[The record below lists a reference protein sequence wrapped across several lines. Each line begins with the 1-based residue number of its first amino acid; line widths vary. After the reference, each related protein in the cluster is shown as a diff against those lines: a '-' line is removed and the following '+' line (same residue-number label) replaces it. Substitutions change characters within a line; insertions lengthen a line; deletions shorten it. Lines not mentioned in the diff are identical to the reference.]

1 MLAVHNAPDT
11 PARVTICEAPEPTPR
26 SGQAVVGV
34 RAFSINR
41 GELALLKTRPTGWQ
55 PGQDIAGVV
64 VQPAADGTGPA
75 AGTPVVGVAEQGGWA
90 ERVAVDVEQLAPLP
104 DGVDFATAATL
115 PIAGVTALRTLRLGG
130 EVTGLA
136 DWADRNRSG

>member
-1 MLAVHNAPDT
+1 LLAV
-11 PARVTICEAPEPTPR
+11 
-26 SGQAVVGV
+26 
-34 RAFSINR
+34 
-41 GELALLKTRPTGWQ
+41 
-55 PGQDIAGVV
+55 
-64 VQPAADGTGPA
+64 
-75 AGTPVVGVAEQGGWA
+75 QGGWA

-115 PIAGVTALRTLRLGG
+115 PIAEVTALRTRRLGG